1 MGAILG
7 FPEELEVIRLQ
18 PEDGDG
24 PDVSNMVVAAQ
35 NKEKSRVAN
44 ESRAKMWREEGKID
58 NNRID
63 WFGGLRATIP
73 EEVFPKR
80 LILVSGASIPDRV
93 FAPGST
99 VVSDRFRRVVEEFDP
114 GIHQFVPVE
123 VLYPDGRVHPGG
135 PRFFMILRNAV
146 NAVHEDSGRLEVMK
160 GTVSWAAH
168 EIPILIRGILDTK
181 PFDVDAKIVSHLGLW
196 RDVRMSNYV
205 FASDAFLA
213 RLRQEGIDGWLEDY
227 LFREV

>member
-7 FPEELEVIRLQ
+7 FQAGFGHIRLM
-18 PEDGDG
+18 PDDGDG
-24 PDVSNMVVAAQ
+24 PAVSRRVVEAQ
-35 NKEKSRVAN
+35 NKEQIRVEN
-44 ESRAKMWREEGKID
+44 ESRAKIWREEGRID
-58 NNRID
+58 RHRFD

-73 EEVFPKR
+73 EDALPKQ
-80 LILVSGASIPDRV
+80 LFLVSGTSISEYI
-93 FAPGST
+93 FAPGSE
-99 VVSDRFRRVVEEFDP
+99 VVSERFRRVVEEFDP
-114 GIHQFVPVE
+114 GVHQFVPVE

-135 PRFFMILRNAV
+135 PRFFMFLRNAV
-146 NAVHEDSGRLEVMK
+146 NAVHEDSGELEVMK
-160 GTVSWAAH
+160 GSRSLAAH
-168 EIPILIRGILDTK
+168 ETPIFIRGRT

-213 RLRQEGIDGWLEDY
+213 RLRQEGIDGWREDY